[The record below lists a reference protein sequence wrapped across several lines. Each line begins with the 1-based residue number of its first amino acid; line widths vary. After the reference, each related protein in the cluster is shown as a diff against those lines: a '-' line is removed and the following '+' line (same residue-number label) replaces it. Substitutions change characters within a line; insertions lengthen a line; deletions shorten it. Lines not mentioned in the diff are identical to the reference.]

1 MIGSKLSLVG
11 GLMLPLA
18 LGLSGC
24 GASTSSQA
32 PEQDSKPSAPSAAEK
47 SNDDHGDDAGQPQ
60 ESAQDRE
67 VVEALAELSP
77 EDRSLAEK
85 QKSCPV
91 TGELLGSMGAPLK
104 VDVNGKPVF
113 ICCEGC
119 REELL
124 KKPDEYLAKLTM
136 DN

>member
-1 MIGSKLSLVG
+1 MIGTKLSLVG

-24 GASTSSQA
+24 GASTSNKA
-32 PEQDSKPSAPSAAEK
+32 PEQDSKPSTAGK
-47 SNDDHGDDAGQPQ
+47 SNDDHGDHAGHAQ
-60 ESAQDRE
+60 ENAPKPE

-91 TGELLGSMGAPLK
+91 TGELLGSMGAPIK

-119 REELL
+119 KEELL
-124 KKPDEYLAKLTM
+124 KKPDEYLAKLNM
-136 DN
+136 DS

>member
-24 GASTSSQA
+24 GASASNKA
-32 PEQDSKPSAPSAAEK
+32 PEQDSKPSAAGK
-47 SNDDHGDDAGQPQ
+47 STDDHGENAGQPQ
-60 ESAQDRE
+60 ESAQDSE
-67 VVEALAELSP
+67 VAAALAELSP

-85 QKSCPV
+85 QKICPV
-91 TGELLGSMGAPLK
+91 SGESLGSMGAPLK

-119 REELL
+119 RKELL
-124 KKPDEYLAKLTM
+124 KKPDEYLAKLTT

>member
-24 GASTSSQA
+24 GSSTSSQA
-32 PEQDSKPSAPSAAEK
+32 PEQDSKPSAAGK
-47 SNDDHGDDAGQPQ
+47 SNDDHGDDAGHAQ
-60 ESAQDRE
+60 ESAQDPD
-67 VVEALAELSP
+67 VAEALAELSP

-85 QKSCPV
+85 QKICPV
-91 TGELLGSMGAPLK
+91 TGELLGSMGAPIK

-119 REELL
+119 KEELL
-124 KKPDEYLAKLTM
+124 KKPDEYLAKLNM
-136 DN
+136 GS

>member
-1 MIGSKLSLVG
+1 MIGSKLTLVG
-11 GLMLPLA
+11 SLMLPLA

-24 GASTSSQA
+24 GASVSNKA
-32 PEQDSKPSAPSAAEK
+32 PEQDSKSSTAGK
-47 SNDDHGDDAGQPQ
+47 SNDDHGDDAGQTQ
-60 ESAQDRE
+60 GSAQDPE
-67 VVEALAELSP
+67 VVAALAELSP

-85 QKSCPV
+85 QKICPV

-119 REELL
+119 KEELL
-124 KKPDEYLAKLTM
+124 KKPDEYLAKLNM
-136 DN
+136 GS

>member
-11 GLMLPLA
+11 SLMLPFA

-24 GASTSSQA
+24 GASASSKA
-32 PEQDSKPSAPSAAEK
+32 PEQDSKPSAAEK
-47 SNDDHGDDAGQPQ
+47 SSDDHGDHASHAK

-77 EDRSLAEK
+77 EDRLLAEK
-85 QKSCPV
+85 QKVCPV
-91 TGELLGSMGAPLK
+91 TGELLGSMGIPLK

-119 REELL
+119 KEELL
-124 KKPDEYLAKLTM
+124 KKPDEYLAKLNTAS
-136 DN
+136 